1 MRIDTWRSAYKGI
14 VPQKHLDELSL
25 PAITVQFQDLFQQEN
40 PCLWVAE
47 EEGEIIGFAYGG
59 EYRGDD
65 PAAGEVYAIY
75 ILVRYQRQGIGR
87 QLMAA
92 VCHQLRQSG
101 KTSLYVDAL
110 KANPYRRFYEL
121 LGGQLS
127 REETFVI
134 EDQPLPLVYYWWP
147 DINQLYQDSPLS

>member
-1 MRIDTWRSAYKGI
+1 MD
-14 VPQKHLDELSL
+14 L
-25 PAITVQFQDLFQQEN
+25 PMAVNIEATTLLPGKCMLFTS
-40 PCLWVAE
+40 W
-47 EEGEIIGFAYGG
+47 F
-59 EYRGDD
+59 
-65 PAAGEVYAIY
+65 
-75 ILVRYQRQGIGR
+75 RYQRQGIGR